1 MEVERIDVN
10 FDFTT
15 DTPSYW
21 DNFWQN
27 DDVLGGGNNDPDA
40 LSIT

>member
-21 DNFWQN
+21 DNWQIVKSSATLFRN
-27 DDVLGGGNNDPDA
+27 KLKRR
-40 LSIT
+40 